1 MLTIDAL
8 LQRFLLRMPFGSK
21 LASVQTR
28 AASFA
33 EQGLQGAA
41 NVLVNVILA
50 RNLPQ
55 QGFATIGIM
64 LGVHWFVLGMHRT
77 AVVLPFVLD
86 ASRTDNDGVQTEQR
100 WWWLNL
106 LSVGVV
112 AIGLA
117 LTTLIAFSVATS
129 PGDAWFRNGIALTV
143 LVTPALLLF
152 EFGRRIL
159 YQRGLPATAA
169 LASFVYLLINLFS
182 AILLMRYSATA
193 ESGAIAWIVAGL
205 GAALVTILAVPP
217 GAPRFAEGIRI
228 WWSNREFAFWQA
240 LTNLPY
246 AVYNSS
252 VGVVVGIFGGATA
265 VAAFTAARTLTNPAL
280 SMVTAV
286 DSLDKP
292 RAARA
297 LAADGLPGLQR
308 SIGHTRRLLV
318 LITGIY
324 LGLIIVFAGP
334 ILQLAFGNIYS
345 DQVNEICV
353 LAMAFFVICMNQ
365 PSETFLIVLRASKLL
380 LATRIVAAVFAVV
393 SLAVGSS
400 HGLMGSC
407 IALLATHVV
416 NLANLRIVE
425 GFAAK
430 RWLRERFASAS
441 APAAPDDSKV
451 KVSQWRG

>member
-8 LQRFLLRMPFGSK
+8 LQRFLLRLPLGSK
-21 LASVQTR
+21 LASIQTR

-33 EQGLQGAA
+33 EQGLQGVA

-50 RNLPQ
+50 RNLPH

-64 LGVHWFVLGMHRT
+64 LGVHWFVLGLHRT

-86 ASRTDNDGVQTEQR
+86 ASSADSDGVQSEQR

-112 AIGLA
+112 AISLA
-117 LTTLIAFSVATS
+117 LATFIIFSFDS
-129 PGDAWFRNGIALTV
+129 NPDDAWFRNGIALTV

-169 LASFVYLLINLFS
+169 LASFVYLLINIFS
-182 AILLMRYSATA
+182 AILLMRYNPTA
-193 ESGAIAWIVAGL
+193 QSGAIAWIVAGL
-205 GAALVTILAVPP
+205 GGAFVTILAVPP
-217 GAPRFAEGIRI
+217 GLPRFAEGIHI

-252 VGVVVGIFGGATA
+252 VVVVIGIFGGATA
-265 VAAFTAARTLTNPAL
+265 VAAFAAARTLTNPAI

-297 LAADGLPGLQR
+297 LAADGLPGLRR
-308 SIGHTRRLLV
+308 SVGSTQRLLA
-318 LITGIY
+318 LITGVY
-324 LGLIIVFAGP
+324 LGLIIVFAGQV
-334 ILQLAFGNIYS
+334 LELAFGNIYS
-345 DQVNEICV
+345 DKTNEIRV
-353 LAMAFFVICMNQ
+353 LALAFFIICMNQ

-380 LATRIVAAVFAVV
+380 LATRIVAAFLAVAF
-393 SLAVGSS
+393 LAVGSRY
-400 HGLMGSC
+400 GLMGSS

-416 NLANLRIVE
+416 NVANLRFVE
-425 GFAAK
+425 GLAAK
-430 RWLRERFASAS
+430 RWLRERGVTASAL
-441 APAAPDDSKV
+441 AAADTSVVNP
-451 KVSQWRG
+451 